1 MEGNK
6 KIAKEA
12 VFWYNLGMNDFLI
25 KYRMVLVIT
34 VIVLMMG
41 AGFYFLYWQINLVK
55 TMGLDLSLKFSELSS
70 TMERLD
76 INTERLENRIVLL
89 KEQGYVEIDDVLT
102 MTNNILPSVVFIINK
117 PSDVSEYN
125 KGDKVLMEDES
136 NIRGTGF
143 FISTDGYIVTAK
155 HVISGLVTQDI
166 EIKDVA
172 GSRYQVEE
180 VFTDQDT
187 DIGLIKIE
195 TNKKHPVATF
205 GYFENLKIGDEIGII
220 GFNPGFNIPLLHRG
234 NISGKGLDEND
245 SKLFTINSFVN
256 KGNSGS
262 PVFSIKTGRVLGILS
277 SRKSDVQIHQL
288 LDADKFTSGVVFGG
302 IDPIHLSAELYNNT
316 VKIVEGVS
324 QVGIGIVYPIDIV
337 RELMEEYK

>member
-1 MEGNK
+1 M
-6 KIAKEA
+6 A
-12 VFWYNLGMNDFLI
+12 
-25 KYRMVLVIT
+25 LV
-34 VIVLMMG
+34 VVVVVLMMG
-41 AGFYFLYWQINLVK
+41 AGFYFLYWQINMVK
-55 TMGLDLSLKFSELSS
+55 IMGLNLSLKFSELSS

-76 INTERLENRIVLL
+76 INTEKLENRIVLL
-89 KEQGYVEIDDVLT
+89 KEQGYVEIDDVST
-102 MTNNILPSVVFIINK
+102 ITNNVLPSVVFIINK

-155 HVISGLVTQDI
+155 HVISGLRTQDI
-166 EIKDVA
+166 EIKDIW
-172 GSRYQVEE
+172 GDRYQVEE

-195 TNKKHPVATF
+195 TNEKHSVATF
-205 GYFENLKIGDEIGII
+205 GYFENLKTGDEIGII

-234 NISGKGLDEND
+234 NISGKGLDESG

-302 IDPIHLSAELYNNT
+302 TDPIRLSAELYNNT

-324 QVGIGIVYPIDIV
+324 QVGIGIVYPIDTV

>member
-1 MEGNK
+1 
-6 KIAKEA
+6 
-12 VFWYNLGMNDFLI
+12 
-25 KYRMVLVIT
+25 MVLVVA

-76 INTERLENRIVLL
+76 INTEKLENRIVLL
-89 KEQGYVEIDDVLT
+89 KEQGYVEIDDVST
-102 MTNNILPSVVFIINK
+102 MTNNILPSVVFIMDK

-125 KGDKVLMEDES
+125 EGDKVLMEDES

-155 HVISGLVTQDI
+155 HVISGLEAQDI
-166 EIKDVA
+166 EIKDVV

-180 VFTDQDT
+180 MFTDQDT

-195 TNKKHPVATF
+195 TNKKHSVATF

-220 GFNPGFNIPLLHRG
+220 GFNPGFNIPLLHQG
-234 NISGKGLDEND
+234 NISGKGLDRIG

-262 PVFSIKTGRVLGILS
+262 PVFSIKTGRVLGMLS
-277 SRKSDVQIHQL
+277 SRKSDAQIHQL

-302 IDPIHLSAELYNNT
+302 TDPIRLSAELYNQT
-316 VKIVEGVS
+316 VKIVEGIS
-324 QVGIGIVYPIDIV
+324 QVGIGIVYPMDTV